1 MFGLAV
7 ITLLFFAH
15 TSSAQGISSS
25 TALQLAAAQ
34 GGGVIKKELKLT
46 RTLKRGMTGS
56 DVKALQEF
64 LIGQNKGSV
73 AEQLGAVGA
82 TGYFGALTQKTLAEY
97 QGSIG
102 ISPAAGYFGPKT
114 RNYINSLKNR

>member
-1 MFGLAV
+1 MT
-7 ITLLFFAH
+7 IPPLLP
-15 TSSAQGISSS
+15 SDGSQLVLPS
-25 TALQLAAAQ
+25 TAFSRDLDL
-34 GGGVIKKELKLT
+34 GS
-46 RTLKRGMTGS
+46 RGI

-114 RNYINSLKNR
+114 RNYVNFLKNR